1 MYLKH
6 NRNIKIISKLQVYH
20 DTLRPTYQLLLPD
33 GLVGPAMMNGSVL
46 GTVYCHLGLG
56 LTHFAWSF
64 YWIVHLPHAVARWT
78 CGSCHDEWFSP
89 GDGILSF
96 GAWFNTFCL
105 ELLLDCPF
113 EIWVCWVIRV
123 FSNVC

>member
-46 GTVYCHLGLG
+46 GTVYCHLELA
-56 LTHFAWSF
+56 LTHFAQSY
-64 YWIVHLPHAVARWT
+64 YWIVHLKF
-78 CGSCHDEWFSP
+78 GSAGSSGCSAMFADKCP
-89 GDGILSF
+89 
-96 GAWFNTFCL
+96 
-105 ELLLDCPF
+105 ELDLHSQQVVHVLQQLVRQDF
-113 EIWVCWVIRV
+113 
-123 FSNVC
+123 FY